1 MSPGAPPP
9 LCWCREY
16 PCVWSDQM
24 QRQPRWH
31 RYFYFHRTRPAA
43 HAATLNNTR
52 TQPAADA
59 MDNYRNASR
68 PAAHAAT
75 FEHPIGVGS
84 LTDPDIFEDPW
95 KSWGLA
101 SASVASARRV
111 WNPEDPWKPFTF
123 YLLKPW
129 RPLKTFLKT
138 LWRPRRHLFEFLKP
152 RPQSTEAV
160 KTTSFP

>member
-1 MSPGAPPP
+1 
-9 LCWCREY
+9 
-16 PCVWSDQM
+16 
-24 QRQPRWH
+24 
-31 RYFYFHRTRPAA
+31 
-43 HAATLNNTR
+43 
-52 TQPAADA
+52 

-123 YLLKPW
+123 YLWKPW
-129 RPLKTFLKT
+129 RPLKTFYLLPFKTLKT
-138 LWRPRRHLFEFLKP
+138 LEDLFFENPLKTQ
-152 RPQSTEAV
+152 RTFVWIFEAPPS
-160 KTTSFP
+160 KHGGC